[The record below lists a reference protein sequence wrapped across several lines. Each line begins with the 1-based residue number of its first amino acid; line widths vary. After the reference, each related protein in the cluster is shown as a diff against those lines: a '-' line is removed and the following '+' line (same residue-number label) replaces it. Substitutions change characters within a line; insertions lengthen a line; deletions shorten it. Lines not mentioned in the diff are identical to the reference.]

1 MSNDIKGVGSPVMP
15 DQSALRGAG
24 TAKQS
29 DATVNERVA
38 QTPTPPPAAATKAA
52 TDSVSVNLSGQAQA
66 LKALEEKLQ
75 KQPDVN
81 EKRVAEIKAALAS
94 GQYSVDDLVV
104 ADKLLGFDE
113 LFK

>member
-1 MSNDIKGVGSPVMP
+1 MASDIKGIGSPNLP
-15 DQSALRGAG
+15 DQAALRGTG
-24 TAKQS
+24 TAKENS
-29 DATVNERVA
+29 ATTNERTA
-38 QTPTPPPAAATKAA
+38 APSPAATPTPVAKAA
-52 TDSVSVNLSGQAQA
+52 TDSVNLSSQAQA

-75 KQPDVN
+75 KLPDIN

-94 GQYSVDDLVV
+94 GKYSVDDLVV

>member
-1 MSNDIKGVGSPVMP
+1 MASDIKGVGSPTP
-15 DQSALRGAG
+15 PNQGALRGASTTKDSNA
-24 TAKQS
+24 TAS
-29 DATVNERVA
+29 ERAA
-38 QTPTPPPAAATKAA
+38 QRPTAPAAPVAKAA
-52 TDSVSVNLSGQAQA
+52 TDSVNLSAQAQT

-75 KQPDVN
+75 KLPDTN

-94 GQYSVDDLVV
+94 GNYSVDDLVV